1 MPRKQIGRV
10 VARERKKAAG
20 AGEERNEKAKEEKQ
34 EGVN

>member
-1 MPRKQIGRV
+1 MPRKQIDRV
-10 VARERKKAAG
+10 VARERKKVTG